1 MFKILYFLFI
11 SANALK
17 LKKNNIYIKCSP
29 LLNNNNKLNDYMD
42 LMRTKSILPTVLL
55 NIGSGFISNPSFN
68 IVLNQQFNVF
78 TLDTILIMLS
88 SMVINDIYDIN
99 IDKINNKNRPLITEK
114 ISINEAKILYIL
126 LLGISELLSLTY
138 LNNYYQ
144 NIIHLI
150 IVSLYLYTP
159 IFKKIPLIKNIYCS
173 LIISSVT
180 YLSGNIFN
188 LSSLLLIYSAV
199 IFLGSLI
206 SELLLD
212 IKDYEGD
219 KINNINT
226 LPVLI
231 NKLPTY
237 NIIQVILSFLFAI
250 TITLLD
256 TICNFYY
263 SSNIVFLIDSI
274 NFMILFPLFIN
285 LYNIKKDNFSKET
298 INIYMIES
306 NTVLFLISLFYGL
319 ISYLIN

>member
-1 MFKILYFLFI
+1 
-11 SANALK
+11 
-17 LKKNNIYIKCSP
+17 
-29 LLNNNNKLNDYMD
+29 MD